1 VRRSHPSGWRLLENS
16 DRAAAAVTDR
26 RPLEAARLE
35 AQVSASER
43 RLNDVLEGVELLAV
57 STAMDGRI
65 RFCNRFLCELT
76 GWSRE
81 ELLGR
86 FWAETFNPAS
96 TIVEQLAAGRV
107 ADHEEAPVRT
117 RSGDVREIAWSTT
130 LDRDADGRI
139 TGATGIGQDVTERNR
154 AAADLRMLALE
165 QAALRRVATCVAS
178 EVDPSSVFDIV
189 AEEVGGLLG
198 GRAANVV
205 RFESDEDAGTMVGGW
220 SRHFRSLPVGSQ
232 VRFDGPTA
240 LGLVRGTKR
249 PTRVDDY
256 TTIPGEFAATIRRLG
271 IDASVAAP
279 ISVGGELW
287 GAIVVSTTRDA
298 PLASDAEAR
307 IEEFAE
313 LVALG
318 LASAEAR
325 AEVAASRA
333 RIVAAGDA
341 ERRRLERNLHDGA
354 QQQLVTLSLALRM
367 ARSKLDETSE
377 AAALL
382 DEASEQ
388 LMRALAELRELA
400 RGIHPAILTDQGLE
414 AALGALAGRTPIPV
428 ELSVAVR
435 GDVADQIEATVYYVV
450 AEALTNT
457 VKYANATCVRVS
469 VTCDGARLTVNVADD
484 GRGGADRT
492 LGSGLSG
499 LADRVSA
506 LGGRLHVISP
516 AGGGTTVTAELP
528 IAHASEQEPGTVEDA
543 TPGVTSRSS
552 EAEEAIRSAARRAR
566 RVAPPGGPT

>member
-1 VRRSHPSGWRLLENS
+1 
-16 DRAAAAVTDR
+16 VTGR
-26 RPLEAARLE
+26 RPLESARLE
-35 AQVSASER
+35 AQVSASEQ
-43 RLNDVLEGVELLAV
+43 RLNDVLEGVELVAV
-57 STAMDGRI
+57 STDLDGRI

-76 GWSRE
+76 GWTRE

-96 TIVEQLAAGRV
+96 TIVEQLAAGGV
-107 ADHEEAPVRT
+107 ADHEEAPLRT

-154 AAADLRMLALE
+154 AAANLRLLALE

-205 RFESDEDAGTMVGGW
+205 RFEPDADAGTMVGGW
-220 SRHFRSLPVGSQ
+220 SRGFRSLQVGSR

-240 LGLVRGTKR
+240 LGLVRGTRR
-249 PTRVDDY
+249 PARVDDY
-256 TTIPGEFAATIRRLG
+256 RTIPGEFAATIRSLG

-298 PLASDAEAR
+298 PLAPDAEGR

-367 ARSKLDETSE
+367 ARSKLDEASE
-377 AAALL
+377 AAAML
-382 DEASEQ
+382 DEASDQ

-414 AALGALAGRTPIPV
+414 SALEALAGRTPVPV
-428 ELSVAVR
+428 ELSVAAR
-435 GDVADQIEATVYYVV
+435 GDVPDQIEATVYYVV

-457 VKYANATCVRVS
+457 VKYAHATCVRVS
-469 VTCDGARLTVNVADD
+469 VECNGGRMTVNVADD
-484 GRGGADRT
+484 GRGGADRKR
-492 LGSGLSG
+492 GSGLSG

-506 LGGRLHVISP
+506 LGGRLHVVSP
-516 AGGGTTVTAELP
+516 SGGGTTVTADLP
-528 IAHASEQEPGTVEDA
+528 LAHPSGQGPGTLEDA
-543 TPGVTSRSS
+543 ASRMTSRTS
-552 EAEEAIRSAARRAR
+552 EAEEAIRSAALRAR
-566 RVAPPGGPT
+566 RVAPPGRPG

>member
-1 VRRSHPSGWRLLENS
+1 MTG
-16 DRAAAAVTDR
+16 R
-26 RPLEAARLE
+26 RPLKNERLE
-35 AQVSASER
+35 AQVSASEQ
-43 RLNDVLEGVELLAV
+43 RLNDVLEGVELVAV
-57 STAMDGRI
+57 STDLDGRI

-76 GWSRE
+76 GWTRE
-81 ELLGR
+81 ELIGR
-86 FWAETFNPAS
+86 LWAETFNPKS
-96 TIVEQLAAGRV
+96 TIVAQLAAGRV
-107 ADHEEAPVRT
+107 ADHEEAPLRT

-154 AAADLRMLALE
+154 AAADLRLLALE

-189 AEEVGGLLG
+189 AEEVGRLLG

-205 RFESDEDAGTMVGGW
+205 RFEPDVDAGKMVGGW
-220 SRHFRSLPVGSQ
+220 SRHFRSLPVGSR
-232 VRFDGPTA
+232 VEFDGPTA
-240 LGLVRGTKR
+240 LGLVRHSKR
-249 PTRVDDY
+249 SARVDDY
-256 TTIPGEFAATIRRLG
+256 LPIAGEFAALIRRLG
-271 IDASVAAP
+271 IHASVAAP

-325 AEVAASRA
+325 AELAASRA

-367 ARSKLDETSE
+367 ARSKLDEGSE
-377 AAALL
+377 AAAML

-400 RGIHPAILTDQGLE
+400 RGIHPAILTDRGLA
-414 AALGALAGRTPIPV
+414 AALEALAGRTPVPV
-428 ELSVAVR
+428 ELSIVAP
-435 GDVADQIEATVYYVV
+435 GDIPDQIEATVYYVV

-457 VKYANATCVRVS
+457 AKYANATRARVS
-469 VTCDGARLTVNVADD
+469 VESDGRRLTVNVADD
-484 GRGGADRT
+484 GRGGADRE

-516 AGGGTTVTAELP
+516 AGGGTTVIAELP
-528 IAHASEQEPGTVEDA
+528 LAP
-543 TPGVTSRSS
+543 TPGDVADAAGEATVTSRSS
-552 EAEEAIRSAARRAR
+552 EADEAIRSAARRAR
-566 RVAPPGGPT
+566 RIARPPGG

>member
-1 VRRSHPSGWRLLENS
+1 LRNE
-16 DRAAAAVTDR
+16 
-26 RPLEAARLE
+26 RLE
-35 AQVSASER
+35 AQVSASEQ
-43 RLNDVLEGVELLAV
+43 RLNDVLEGVELVAV
-57 STAMDGRI
+57 STALDGRI

-76 GWSRE
+76 GWTRE
-81 ELLGR
+81 ELIGR
-86 FWAETFNPAS
+86 FWAETFNPDS

-107 ADHEEAPVRT
+107 ADHEEAPLRT

-154 AAADLRMLALE
+154 AAADLRLLALE

-189 AEEVGGLLG
+189 AEEVGRLLG

-205 RFESDEDAGTMVGGW
+205 RFEADADAGKMVGGW
-220 SRHFRSLPVGSQ
+220 SRNFRTLPVGSR
-232 VRFDGPTA
+232 VEFDGPTA
-240 LGLVRGTKR
+240 LGLVRHSEHSA
-249 PTRVDDY
+249 RVDDY
-256 TTIPGEFAATIRRLG
+256 APIGGEFAALIRSLG
-271 IDASVAAP
+271 IQASVAAP

-325 AEVAASRA
+325 AELAASRA

-341 ERRRLERNLHDGA
+341 ERQRLERNLHDGA
-354 QQQLVTLSLALRM
+354 QQQLVSLSLALRM
-367 ARSKLDETSE
+367 ARSKLDDGSE
-377 AAALL
+377 AAAML
-382 DEASEQ
+382 DEAGEQ

-400 RGIHPAILTDQGLE
+400 RGIHPAILTDRGLAAALE
-414 AALGALAGRTPIPV
+414 ALAERTPVPV
-428 ELSVAVR
+428 ELSVIVP
-435 GDVADQIEATVYYVV
+435 GHISDQIEATVYYVV

-457 VKYANATCVRVS
+457 VKYADAAGAGVRVE
-469 VTCDGARLTVNVADD
+469 CAGGRLTVTVTDD
-484 GRGGADRT
+484 GRGGANRK

-506 LGGRLHVISP
+506 LGGRLHVVSP
-516 AGGGTTVTAELP
+516 AGGGTTVIAELP
-528 IAHASEQEPGTVEDA
+528 LAPTPDGAAAEGGTA
-543 TPGVTSRSS
+543 RPPSRSS
-552 EAEEAIRSAARRAR
+552 EADEAIRSAALRAR
-566 RVAPPGGPT
+566 RVARPPGGPA